1 MKRVQVVT
9 DSTADIPAQW
19 AAELNITVVPCL
31 IYDGAEVFRDRID
44 ISPEAFFQRLATS
57 PELPRTSQPP
67 IRDFVQ
73 TYQDILRRD
82 GGTGI
87 VSIHVPGRFS
97 GTVNAAWAA
106 AQEMA
111 DPSRIEIVDSGTVS
125 MGMGWIVVE
134 AARLAQTGA
143 SLEEVSQAARSLLHR
158 SKTAAMI
165 DTLDNLYRGG
175 RISQVSALLGSALQI
190 KPLISLEGGEAT
202 VWGKVRTRK
211 RALRRLAEEVQSW
224 GPLAEMAV
232 LHIAAEELA
241 RELAA
246 LLGDRVPAERLL
258 FQAAGPAL
266 ATHLGLGAV
275 GVCGLRAAEGRNSD
289 HVQA

>member
-9 DSTADIPAQW
+9 DSTADVPAQW

-31 IYDGAEVFRDRID
+31 IHAGTEVFRDRVD
-44 ISPEAFFQRLATS
+44 ISPEVYYQRLAES
-57 PELPRTSQPP
+57 HELPRTSQPP
-67 IRDFVQ
+67 MREFVH
-73 TYQDILRRD
+73 TYRHILD
-82 GGTGI
+82 ANGSADI
-87 VSIHVPGRFS
+87 VSIHVAGRFS
-97 GTVNAAWAA
+97 GAVNAAWAA

-125 MGMGWIVVE
+125 MGMGWVVVE

-143 SLEEVSQAARSLLHR
+143 SLTQVSDAAHALVRR

-175 RISQVSALLGSALQI
+175 RISQVSAMLGSALQI
-190 KPLISLEGGEAT
+190 KPLISLEGGEAI

-211 RALRRLAEEVQSW
+211 RALRRLVEEVQSW
-224 GPLAEMAV
+224 GLLAEMAV

-241 RELAA
+241 QELAA
-246 LLGDRVPAERLL
+246 LLSDRVPADRLL

-266 ATHLGLGAV
+266 ATHLGLGAI
-275 GVCGLRAAEGRNSD
+275 GVCGLRAAEEGNS
-289 HVQA
+289 QYGQT